1 MKPLTISGIQFYVD
15 DTVEVIRQLLALQ
28 KESHPLRMYVEAL
41 VPLEIDHYSTN
52 PKRWMDLFFRLSTDG
67 RTISESTLKTYV
79 TQIRPDSKAVPTLIT
94 REEWEAVDQRVRDL
108 HSPDAPF
115 NEWRVF
121 GVPEE
126 ESIILPS
133 PPEEVSIPAT
143 RIPFPRSQRLF
154 ERLYPDGILDF
165 RVTEATDDMT
175 EKIKNVYFPQLTPD
189 TPASLSALEASI
201 RSSRTNLDNLFALR
215 VPQHQSASIVKAKWF
230 VPLVSTEISA
240 PYARFEQIFYGLTV
254 SKQTPYIG
262 YFTSKTETVRSK
274 FYVEDPKVKEPLL
287 NTTYLRSWMS
297 RTFPQRRRPTLLLY
311 RGVSNTEFDRICI
324 TETDITFQSERFK
337 DSKETLEE
345 LQASLFKWFQSLDA
359 VVPFFAQTDLDLSR
373 WELSDMSLVASY
385 SREIRGFNMNRFQC
399 LRPVFSVQNNT
410 FRLLRADQVS
420 DEIPIDLLQTYQYLQ
435 ENNNPS
441 YVAEQMNISL
451 EKAQELIEEVTR
463 MSETRNLEGYI
474 KSYPIFRFFT
484 KEVYIRFVLDP
495 ERSIEY
501 ANLLRYVLTS
511 DSDDVQAVCP
521 ERLQE
526 VRPVGAVARPE
537 EEEGDD
543 LALEFLQGYIP
554 EIAEE
559 APQQEEVRE
568 EKPRLRQV
576 APKQATTYNYFN
588 NRLKTFDSE
597 TFDQSF
603 YNSECEKLNQV
614 IVLTKEDKERLG
626 PKYNYDDAPETEKF
640 ELEDPDGTAICP
652 PYWCMRDEIPLRK
665 DQLEVGKDGEL
676 QCPVCAGKVRPDETV
691 DPAEY
696 TVIERNEAFKYP
708 KAMLRLS
715 TRNGRKVPCCYIRQP
730 KKKELAEEESKK
742 TNTSYILQADVP
754 IVPELRAAYLSEQ
767 LAAVL
772 RVDTNYDKSV
782 KKGKIV
788 LKEAD
793 VFRIGLGRPSKSLPI
808 LFGTT
813 KPIPNPKDAPEIVKK
828 CSFFLTRRS
837 MASGDTSVERL
848 LDAVN
853 SEYVDGTL
861 PILDEVEYVTSFLEC
876 EVLRVDIR
884 TNQVLCGF
892 WSDRVVGSNNT
903 IVLLGDDIL
912 GIFSKDRIG
921 RTIRSKFMVNI
932 TKAPFAKTTL
942 PHLQAL
948 SKEACHVGV
957 PVYDSAVAELRR
969 LGKALYEVI
978 LDPFGRAQALFV
990 PREVVLPIL
999 PTTWTPQAGVK
1010 VHDGYYDI
1018 SEDQLPF
1025 EHVQRAALRD
1035 SLHSGYKITRS
1046 HTDVKGNVVELEVA
1060 TGFRIPIRAET
1071 TKSGPPSELT
1081 ETLRI
1086 HDEKTLVEGKPKA
1099 EDTKLTEEITYR
1111 SEILDFLLFSLSKD
1125 IQTDD
1130 YSNLRAAIEFQTRS
1144 LGKELEKWF
1153 KAEAYQES
1161 TKSPVQFVNKVRTPC
1176 GQLTSED
1183 TCSKSSLCGWHK
1195 GDCKIRIKKPLLN
1208 GIELVPQLVKILRTN
1223 SKKRMLVLDGA
1234 LSPFFSTVLYLEMP
1248 NELITTS
1255 F

>member
-1 MKPLTISGIQFYVD
+1 
-15 DTVEVIRQLLALQ
+15 
-28 KESHPLRMYVEAL
+28 
-41 VPLEIDHYSTN
+41 
-52 PKRWMDLFFRLSTDG
+52 
-67 RTISESTLKTYV
+67 
-79 TQIRPDSKAVPTLIT
+79 
-94 REEWEAVDQRVRDL
+94 
-108 HSPDAPF
+108 
-115 NEWRVF
+115 
-121 GVPEE
+121 
-126 ESIILPS
+126 
-133 PPEEVSIPAT
+133 
-143 RIPFPRSQRLF
+143 
-154 ERLYPDGILDF
+154 
-165 RVTEATDDMT
+165 
-175 EKIKNVYFPQLTPD
+175 
-189 TPASLSALEASI
+189 
-201 RSSRTNLDNLFALR
+201 
-215 VPQHQSASIVKAKWF
+215 
-230 VPLVSTEISA
+230 
-240 PYARFEQIFYGLTV
+240 
-254 SKQTPYIG
+254 
-262 YFTSKTETVRSK
+262 
-274 FYVEDPKVKEPLL
+274 
-287 NTTYLRSWMS
+287 
-297 RTFPQRRRPTLLLY
+297 
-311 RGVSNTEFDRICI
+311 
-324 TETDITFQSERFK
+324 
-337 DSKETLEE
+337 
-345 LQASLFKWFQSLDA
+345 
-359 VVPFFAQTDLDLSR
+359 
-373 WELSDMSLVASY
+373 
-385 SREIRGFNMNRFQC
+385 
-399 LRPVFSVQNNT
+399 
-410 FRLLRADQVS
+410 
-420 DEIPIDLLQTYQYLQ
+420 
-435 ENNNPS
+435 
-441 YVAEQMNISL
+441 
-451 EKAQELIEEVTR
+451 
-463 MSETRNLEGYI
+463 
-474 KSYPIFRFFT
+474 
-484 KEVYIRFVLDP
+484 
-495 ERSIEY
+495 
-501 ANLLRYVLTS
+501 
-511 DSDDVQAVCP
+511 
-521 ERLQE
+521 
-526 VRPVGAVARPE
+526 
-537 EEEGDD
+537 
-543 LALEFLQGYIP
+543 
-554 EIAEE
+554 
-559 APQQEEVRE
+559 
-568 EKPRLRQV
+568 
-576 APKQATTYNYFN
+576 
-588 NRLKTFDSE
+588 
-597 TFDQSF
+597 
-603 YNSECEKLNQV
+603 
-614 IVLTKEDKERLG
+614 
-626 PKYNYDDAPETEKF
+626 
-640 ELEDPDGTAICP
+640 
-652 PYWCMRDEIPLRK
+652 
-665 DQLEVGKDGEL
+665 
-676 QCPVCAGKVRPDETV
+676 
-691 DPAEY
+691 
-696 TVIERNEAFKYP
+696 
-708 KAMLRLS
+708 
-715 TRNGRKVPCCYIRQP
+715 
-730 KKKELAEEESKK
+730 
-742 TNTSYILQADVP
+742 
-754 IVPELRAAYLSEQ
+754 
-767 LAAVL
+767 
-772 RVDTNYDKSV
+772 
-782 KKGKIV
+782 
-788 LKEAD
+788 
-793 VFRIGLGRPSKSLPI
+793 
-808 LFGTT
+808 
-813 KPIPNPKDAPEIVKK
+813 
-828 CSFFLTRRS
+828 
-837 MASGDTSVERL
+837 
-848 LDAVN
+848 VN

-969 LGKALYEVI
+969 LGKAMYEVI

-1071 TKSGPPSELT
+1071 TKSGPASELT

-1130 YSNLRAAIEFQTRS
+1130 YANLRAAIEFQTRS

-1176 GQLTSED
+1176 GQLTSEE